1 MDRIKIY
8 TSNVQIQ
15 IMDAK
20 HILNEAGINYFEINK
35 MDSAYAGMLGGDI
48 ELHVAKEDAEKA
60 LKLLANLK

>member
-35 MDSAYAGMLGGDI
+35 MDSAYAGILGGDI

-60 LKLLANLK
+60 LQLLADLK